1 MASAPAP
8 ALPNVQLSYGPMLI
22 GVFFNMILFGVLV
35 GQTVTYYQLY
45 KRDPAWMRLF
55 VGFLFFVE
63 CANTALDMAMMYQ
76 PLILEYGQKP
86 VFFPTVFMTEPLC
99 VVLVSMPIQIFFA
112 WRIHQLTK
120 SLWIPI
126 IISVLAIA
134 SFAGGVWTATMV
146 QILRQFAKKPLL
158 HNPALLWFLASCV
171 ADILITVSLVMT
183 LSKKKTGFA
192 ATDSV
197 LDKIIR
203 TTIQT
208 GAITALFSILDV
220 ACFMILPHYAVY
232 VKCMVADF
240 VWDLSLSKL
249 YSNCLMST
257 LNARQKLNSA
267 SHQSTF
273 QQRRSVV
280 LSPARSGGSGKHESF
295 LDTSTGPLGSV
306 TYDGGEDHHGH
317 VSDLEYG
324 IHMTKIVE
332 RMEDPIPPP
341 AAGQ

>member
-22 GVFFNMILFGVLV
+22 GVFFNMILYGVLV

-45 KRDPAWMRLF
+45 KKDPIWMRLL
-55 VGFLFFVE
+55 VSYLFFVE
-63 CANTALDMAMMYQ
+63 TSNTALDMSMMYQ
-76 PLILEYGQKP
+76 PLILEYGQKL
-86 VFFPTVFMTEPLC
+86 VFFPSVFMTEPLC

-112 WRIHQLTK
+112 WRIQQLTQ
-120 SLWIPI
+120 SLWVPA
-126 IISVLAIA
+126 IISVLAVA
-134 SFAGGVWTATMV
+134 SFAGGIWTATMV
-146 QILRQFAKKPLL
+146 QILREFAKKPLL

-208 GAITALFSILDV
+208 GMITALFSILDV
-220 ACFMILPHYAVY
+220 VCFMILPHYAVN
-232 VKCMVADF
+232 F

-280 LSPARSGGSGKHESF
+280 LSPRPGAGGSSNGSGKQESF
-295 LDTSTGPLGSV
+295 LDSSLGPIGSV
-306 TYDGGEDHHGH
+306 TYDGGEDQH
-317 VSDLEYG
+317 VPDLEYG

-332 RMEDPIPPP
+332 RMEDPVPRPS
-341 AAGQ
+341 ASQ